1 MKGQASQLQQWWN
14 KIAPFL
20 MYQEQYHVTL
30 MLISA
35 LVIICEVGYPRQCC
49 LGLDTVMINEVNQ
62 MPSREEG
69 NDKA

>member
-1 MKGQASQLQQWWN
+1 
-14 KIAPFL
+14 

-30 MLISA
+30 MLTSA